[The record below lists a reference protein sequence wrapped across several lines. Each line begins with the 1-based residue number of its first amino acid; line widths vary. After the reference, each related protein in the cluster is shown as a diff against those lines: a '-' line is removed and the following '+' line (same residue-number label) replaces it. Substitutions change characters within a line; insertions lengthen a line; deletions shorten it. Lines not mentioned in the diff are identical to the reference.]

1 MNREAERAEE
11 LAMHARRFYE
21 QGWTMGGSGNLSIRL
36 PSGELLVTVT
46 GRHKAEL
53 GTDDFVRVGPD
64 GTDVDASPR
73 PSSDIAIHRTV
84 YERNP
89 RADAVYH
96 VHEPNVVAAT
106 TRFPDAETFDFAGYT
121 MLKAFG
127 IEEIDKPATL
137 PLLAGAGRAERLAR
151 ELDPLFEEGWKFDLP
166 AFVADHHG
174 LYAWGASPKRARCHI
189 EALAHLFECKMI
201 DASTRD
207 RRSQTPSQSH

>member
-21 QGWTMGGSGNLSIRL
+21 QGWMMGGSGNLSIRL
-36 PSGELLVTVT
+36 PSGDLLVTVT

-53 GTDDFVRVGPD
+53 GTDDFVRVDPD
-64 GTDVDASPR
+64 EADDSASPR

-84 YERNP
+84 YQRNP
-89 RADAVYH
+89 KADAVYH

-106 TRFPDAETFDFAGYT
+106 TRFPNAVTFDFAGYT

-127 IEEIDKPATL
+127 IEEIDKPAKL
-137 PLLAGAGRAERLAR
+137 PVLADAGRAERLAQK
-151 ELDPLFEEGWKFDLP
+151 LDPLFDGTWTFALP

-207 RRSQTPSQSH
+207 RRGQTPSQSH